1 MLKKDS
7 KLVKEISR
15 VLKKSGKVISTMSM
29 QNRISFPFLSEEEIE
44 TINERW
50 GHVRKGYSLKEIV
63 KLFKELFKDNNLVI
77 EKVSKYFNLLSR
89 SAYGFIFLS

>member
-44 TINERW
+44 TINESLVTYMQRIFF
-50 GHVRKGYSLKEIV
+50 KGEIV
-63 KLFKELFKDNNLVI
+63 KLFKDNNLVTK
-77 EKVSKYFNLLSR
+77 KVSK
-89 SAYGFIFLS
+89 IF